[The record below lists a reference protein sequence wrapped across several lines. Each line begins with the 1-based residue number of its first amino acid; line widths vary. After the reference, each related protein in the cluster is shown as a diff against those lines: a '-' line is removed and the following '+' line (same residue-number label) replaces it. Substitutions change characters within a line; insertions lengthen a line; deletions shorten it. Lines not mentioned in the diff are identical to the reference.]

1 MSDLTSLD
9 VRYKAPGSSWKLE
22 NELREAPNELLEA
35 PGMLPNIL
43 LAYSCSEIEGS
54 KGDRGFNAGVKTGR
68 ADAPGRVR
76 EGLLV
81 SNITKRLY

>member
-1 MSDLTSLD
+1 MCGIKLLE
-9 VRYKAPGSSWKLE
+9 APGSSKMSSGMLQ
-22 NELREAPNELLEA
+22 RAPNELLEA
-35 PGMLPNIL
+35 PRIL
-43 LAYSCSEIEGS
+43 QNLIFAYCCSEIEGS
-54 KGDRGFNAGVKTGR
+54 KGDKGSRLGVNRRR